1 MESNTKMQT
10 AGVIC
15 AGIMKV
21 LWYLLI
27 AAGLVLY
34 LMVGVI
40 IEAAKPSKNKNY
52 C

>member
-15 AGIMKV
+15 AVIKKL

-27 AAGLVLY
+27 AAGLVVY
-34 LMVGVI
+34 LIVGI
-40 IEAAKPSKNKNY
+40 LIEAAKPSNNKNY